1 MFSSKECSF
10 GGYVLLIFGE
20 QVASFMILG
29 SKIILSHCCFF
40 GETSLLCV
48 VYDKSFLAINLFLMW
63 NLEVNKWHYK
73 IKSWQSNAKQS

>member
-29 SKIILSHCCFF
+29 SKIILSSFF

-48 VYDKSFLAINLFLMW
+48 VYDKSFLARNLFLMW
-63 NLEVNKWHYK
+63 NLEANKWHYK